1 MYKYILFLTLVFCS
15 CIGAGDLEIRQFQ
28 LEKVIEDRVYLYE
41 FDLEKIIVVKYR
53 YDLFRVSEEDLYKL
67 QFRHP
72 IFNFYKIS
80 GTLYSI

>member
-1 MYKYILFLTLVFCS
+1 MYKYILFLTLIFYS
-15 CIGAGDLEIRQFQ
+15 CIGAGDLEIKQFQ

-41 FDLEKIIVVKYR
+41 FGLDKIIVVKYR
-53 YDLFRVSEEDLYKL
+53 YDLFRVSKEDLYKL